1 MKLPE
6 PFILK
11 GMSGLKELYVV
22 NYPKNSK
29 GS

>member
-1 MKLPE
+1 MKLSE

-11 GMSGLKELYVV
+11 EMSGLKELYVV
-22 NYPKNSK
+22 DYPKNSK